1 MAGGGRELAAGDSAE
16 RGRRAAQRCGRL
28 TAETLHGRVGRAT
41 WGWDVAV
48 DGGESSADDGDDDED
63 DDDDEGG
70 GGRRGRV
77 RGRVEDGR
85 RRLGLVVL

>member
-41 WGWDVAV
+41 WGWMSRSTAGGAVPTTATTTTTTTTRVVV
-48 DGGESSADDGDDDED
+48 DGEGE
-63 DDDDEGG
+63 
-70 GGRRGRV
+70 
-77 RGRVEDGR
+77 
-85 RRLGLVVL
+85 